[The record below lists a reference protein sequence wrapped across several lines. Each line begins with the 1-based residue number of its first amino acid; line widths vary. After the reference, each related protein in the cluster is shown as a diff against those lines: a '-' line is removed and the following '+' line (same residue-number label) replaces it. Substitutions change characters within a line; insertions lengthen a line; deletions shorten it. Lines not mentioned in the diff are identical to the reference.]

1 MKLNINKPLCFFDLE
16 TTGIDIVHDRIVEIA
31 MLKLMPNGNQEM
43 KVLRVNPEMPI
54 PPEATQIHGIS
65 DDDVRNEPP
74 FRALAKTVMAFMEGC
89 DLAGF
94 NSNRFDLPLLA
105 EELMRA
111 GHELDLKQ
119 RKLIDVLTIFHR
131 MEPRTLTAAYRFYCQ
146 KELDNAH
153 SAAADTQATF
163 EVLEAQ
169 LDRYPELPNDMAALD
184 KLCGSGR
191 TLDLMGRIVLN
202 EAGVPIFNF
211 GKHKGKPVADVL
223 RQEPSYYS
231 WMMNG
236 DFSLYTKKVMT
247 SIYLSL
253 KQK

>member
-1 MKLNINKPLCFFDLE
+1 MKLNLNKPLLFFDLE
-16 TTGIDIVHDRIVEIA
+16 TTGTDIVHDRIVEIA

-54 PPEATQIHGIS
+54 PPEATKVHGITN
-65 DDDVRNEPP
+65 DDVRNEPP
-74 FRALAKTVMAFMEGC
+74 FKALARGIADFMAGC

-111 GHELDLKQ
+111 GLELDLKQ

-146 KELDNAH
+146 KELTDAH

-163 EVLEAQ
+163 EVLQAQ
-169 LDRYPELPNDMAALD
+169 LDHYPELPNDMAALD
-184 KLCGSGR
+184 EFCGSGR
-191 TLDLMGRIVLN
+191 TLDLVGRIVLN
-202 EAGVPIFNF
+202 EAGVPTFNF

-236 DFSLYTKKVMT
+236 DFSLYTKKMMT

>member
-54 PPEATQIHGIS
+54 PPEATKIHGIG

-94 NSNRFDLPLLA
+94 NSNRFDLPMLA

-146 KELDNAH
+146 KDLTDAH
-153 SAAADTQATF
+153 SSAADTRATF

-184 KLCGSGR
+184 ELCGAGR
-191 TLDLMGRIVLN
+191 ALDLMGRIVLN
-202 EAGVPIFNF
+202 EANVPIFNF

-253 KQK
+253 KHK

>member
-169 LDRYPELPNDMAALD
+169 LDRYPELPNDMASLD

-236 DFSLYTKKVMT
+236 DFSLYTKKVIT